1 MDGNNKINNEN
12 SKENGT
18 PDYEKLTPWNFHEYP
33 VRVNSI
39 RYNQDFS
46 LLTLGTSKGY
56 KIFLA
61 SNLLPAHE
69 DTLAIKNLDDISI
82 AMVYFKSS
90 LVFLL
95 PSRYN
100 ENFTN
105 SELIIFDDFHQKK
118 IASFKDKTEELLNFS
133 LSTNIILLVTISRI
147 TVIELNTFKII
158 DIIDNVNTMNK
169 LFSFNFHDYVAYLK
183 LDDKKNIFVKYYQ
196 NENHKIKSLVKK
208 KFSSNFEFLQIIS
221 LSPCGNYLCIVSIF
235 GNKIHIFDIKNDKLK
250 YCMYL
255 GGSILVIEKI
265 FFSEKNSNYLFVLKK
280 ENKFNVYKLPLKT
293 KTENEC
299 VCKKYD
305 DNKISTENK
314 KEGGFFGYF
323 RRFSKNKDLWESHA
337 NGELDGQILFLDFD
351 RNKNKD
357 IIYINEG
364 GEFIKYHFNKT
375 HTGNILPYV
384 KVQWM

>member
-1 MDGNNKINNEN
+1 MEGNNKINNEN

-105 SELIIFDDFHQKK
+105 SELIIFDDFYQKK
-118 IASFKDKTEELLNFS
+118 IASFKDKTEEVS
-133 LSTNIILLVTISRI
+133 
-147 TVIELNTFKII
+147 
-158 DIIDNVNTMNK
+158 
-169 LFSFNFHDYVAYLK
+169 
-183 LDDKKNIFVKYYQ
+183 KKN
-196 NENHKIKSLVKK
+196 
-208 KFSSNFEFLQIIS
+208 
-221 LSPCGNYLCIVSIF
+221 C
-235 GNKIHIFDIKNDKLK
+235 
-250 YCMYL
+250 
-255 GGSILVIEKI
+255 
-265 FFSEKNSNYLFVLKK
+265 FF
-280 ENKFNVYKLPLKT
+280 
-293 KTENEC
+293 
-299 VCKKYD
+299 
-305 DNKISTENK
+305 
-314 KEGGFFGYF
+314 
-323 RRFSKNKDLWESHA
+323 
-337 NGELDGQILFLDFD
+337 
-351 RNKNKD
+351 
-357 IIYINEG
+357 
-364 GEFIKYHFNKT
+364 
-375 HTGNILPYV
+375 
-384 KVQWM
+384 